1 MKAKKKALTSRQG
14 FFIAT
19 LIWLMACI
27 IGALPYCFSGTLN
40 NFIDAF
46 FEAASGFT
54 TTGATTIQDLSK
66 VPSYVLF
73 WRSLTHWLGGMG
85 IVVLFAAIF
94 PSWGIRGQIAAY
106 AETPGP
112 SKGKFTAKFSDT
124 AKDLYKLYIALTLCL
139 FIVLKLLDMSW
150 LDSICIAFSTL
161 ATGGFANYNNSAEDF
176 SLIVKVVLIIFM
188 YVAGINFNLLYS
200 IRKRG
205 IKRVAKDQE
214 LRFYTFVMTA
224 GALLIFIANSF
235 FLKGRGIVFN
245 LVDAFFHVVSINT
258 TTGFTMSNY
267 DIWPTFSRMIL
278 FCFFFIGACA
288 SSTGGGIKVSR
299 ILICAKLLKRS
310 FSMKIHPNRISRIT
324 MDGLELSTDV
334 TIRASGFIF
343 TYIAAVIIGTLLIS
357 LNGLGFITSFSCAAS
372 CIANIGPGFGLIG
385 PAFNFSILS
394 HFSKLI
400 CAFLMIIGRL
410 ELYTVLV
417 LFSKH
422 YWNSNRG

>member
-66 VPSYVLF
+66 VPSYVMF

-188 YVAGINFNLLYS
+188 YIAGINFNLLYS

-235 FLKGRGIVFN
+235 FLKGRGVVFN
-245 LVDAFFHVVSINT
+245 LVDAF
-258 TTGFTMSNY
+258 
-267 DIWPTFSRMIL
+267 
-278 FCFFFIGACA
+278 
-288 SSTGGGIKVSR
+288 
-299 ILICAKLLKRS
+299 
-310 FSMKIHPNRISRIT
+310 
-324 MDGLELSTDV
+324 
-334 TIRASGFIF
+334 
-343 TYIAAVIIGTLLIS
+343 
-357 LNGLGFITSFSCAAS
+357 
-372 CIANIGPGFGLIG
+372 
-385 PAFNFSILS
+385 
-394 HFSKLI
+394 
-400 CAFLMIIGRL
+400 
-410 ELYTVLV
+410 
-417 LFSKH
+417 
-422 YWNSNRG
+422 